1 MPKENIDY
9 SNTIIYKIYCN
20 DDIITDIY
28 VGHTTHF
35 IQRKYQ
41 HKLLCNESKNVLK
54 IYKTIRENGGWDN
67 WNMVEIAK
75 YNCNDSTEAR
85 IKEQLHYEELHASL
99 NSCAPYIDKTKYF
112 CVECDLQCSST
123 KQFNNHINC
132 ILHKK
137 KQINPN
143 NEQTIINKLN
153 ICPKFVCDKCDYNT
167 CNKYDHERHLSTT
180 KHKNN
185 ESTTESCASKKLQC
199 INCDKPFNDRAG
211 LWRHNKKCVSIQHS
225 VNPQNI
231 LVNISDLQ
239 NDHIKQR
246 QLIEYLLKENSEFKQ
261 LIIDQNKHMI
271 ELAKNSGS
279 YNK

>member
-20 DDIITDIY
+20 DDRITDIY

-41 HKLLCNESKNVLK
+41 HKVSSNESTNVLK

-67 WNMVEIAK
+67 WSMVEIAT
-75 YNCNDSTEAR
+75 YNCKNSTEAR
-85 IKEQLHYEELHASL
+85 IKEQIHYEELHASL

-112 CVECDLQCSST
+112 CVECDLQCGSP

-143 NEQTIINKLN
+143 NEQTIINTLN

-167 CNKYDHERHLSTT
+167 CNKYDYERHLSTT

-185 ESTTESCASKKLQC
+185 VSTTESCAPKKIQC
-199 INCDKPFNDRAG
+199 INCNKQFNDRAG
-211 LWRHNKKCVSIQHS
+211 LWRHNKKCVLIQHS

-231 LVNISDLQ
+231 LVNIFDLQ
-239 NDHIKQR
+239 NDHIKQQ

-271 ELAKNSGS
+271 ELAKNFGS